1 MNPDDQQIKDSNR
14 RRSIVSKA
22 LLISL
27 SIYVAWVIAT
37 YVLEGRIDLLLRF
50 DPVGRIL
57 YVTIANI
64 IIGTIL
70 AFWALRYMLS
80 LGFISQE
87 QLGFRKSAVRTAAVI
102 IASAVGGL
110 AIFLLQNPAST
121 HPMVV
126 FNVYMQVLPVSIAEV
141 VVCWAVIGT
150 SFESLAKRKVVSNKN
165 NNKAIPILIGAV
177 VASVL
182 FGVYH
187 FAHSPPFNE
196 VNMVLFLMIPAIA
209 PSVVY
214 FLGRDIYGAIIIQN
228 FLGIIGVM
236 QAIDLQAYSQPL
248 FQMYVLTIPAIAA
261 LIVANMIVV
270 RKSHGVK
277 KAEQ

>member
-1 MNPDDQQIKDSNR
+1 MNPDDHRIDGSH
-14 RRSIVSKA
+14 RSMLFKA
-22 LLISL
+22 MLISL

-37 YVLEGRIDLLLRF
+37 YLLEGRINLLLRF

-57 YVTIANI
+57 YVIIANI
-64 IIGTIL
+64 IIGTIV

-80 LGFISQE
+80 SGFISQE
-87 QLGFRKSAVRTAAVI
+87 QLGFRKSRVRTVAVI
-102 IASAVGGL
+102 IAAAVGGL

-150 SFESLAKRKVVSNKN
+150 SFESLAKRKVVSKN
-165 NNKAIPILIGAV
+165 NNSKAIPILIGAI

-214 FLGRDIYGAIIIQN
+214 FLGRDVYGAIIIQN
-228 FLGIIGVM
+228 FLGIVGVM
-236 QAIDLQAYSQPL
+236 QTIDLQVYRLPL
-248 FQMYVLTIPAIAA
+248 FQMYVLTTPAIAA
-261 LIVANMIVV
+261 LIVANIIVV
-270 RKSHGVK
+270 RKSHSTE